1 MGFKTCSS
9 LCKWNLEQPVGKL
22 HVYVS
27 PQKNLIFYENLYLF
41 YELANLYEVNCTKTY
56 DN

>member
-9 LCKWNLEQPVGKL
+9 LCKWNLEQPLGKL